1 MQVQTNK
8 GLIDIEKLQVIDE
21 TSINNTMRVTVTKW
35 LLDGELVRQDLYG
48 NILSGIGISAEQ
60 GNIE

>member
-1 MQVQTNK
+1 MKVQTNK

-21 TSINNTMRVTVTKW
+21 TSINKTMRVTVTKW

-48 NILSGIGISAEQ
+48 NVLSGIAITAQQ

>member
-1 MQVQTNK
+1 MQVDTNK
-8 GLIDIEKLQVIDE
+8 GLIDLEKLEVIDE
-21 TSINNTMRVTVTKW
+21 IEVKNNMRVTVTKW

-48 NILSGIGISAEQ
+48 NVLSGMQMGNNQ